1 MKSAIRWILVLL
13 VLVGLGAA
21 VFKPAADY
29 WRWRT
34 RPHWRQ
40 AEVTRGRIV
49 EVVNS
54 TGTIKPVLSV
64 SIGSFVS
71 GPILELFA
79 EFNQEVKKGD
89 LLATIDPRI
98 YESNV
103 ARDRATLAT
112 RAADVNRAKAVM
124 QLAINDEKRAFALR
138 AEDPT
143 FISQADL
150 DKYRFNRASL
160 EAQVKVAETSVD
172 QAQAQ
177 LDYSTAQLNYTKI
190 ISPVD
195 GTIINRKIDPGQTL
209 AAQFQT
215 PELFIIAPDMRLKM
229 HVHASVDEA
238 DIGLIQEAQKKN
250 LPVHFT
256 VDAHPRELFEGTVE
270 EIRLSSTTTQNV
282 VTYPV
287 IVATKNPDLK
297 LLPGMTA
304 SISFQV
310 AERKDVLKIPNAALR
325 FYPAVDQ
332 VREADKKILEGD
344 SSLLPSRDVDA
355 QGENTLSADDR
366 TELRRQR
373 SLRHVW
379 IAEGDKLRAVQVT
392 VGLSDSKFT
401 EMESGELK
409 ESDQLVTGIEPPK

>member
-1 MKSAIRWILVLL
+1 MLVLL
-13 VLVGLGAA
+13 VLIGGVAA
-21 VFKPAADY
+21 AYKPAVDY

-34 RPHWRQ
+34 RPHWRL
-40 AEVTRGRIV
+40 AEVARGRLV

-54 TGTIKPVLSV
+54 TGTVKPVLSV

-112 RAADVNRAKAVM
+112 RVADVNRAKAVL
-124 QLAINDEKRAFALR
+124 QLAVNDEKRAFALR

-215 PELFIIAPDMRLKM
+215 PELFIIAPDMRAKM
-229 HVHASVDEA
+229 HIHASVDEA
-238 DIGLIQEAQKKN
+238 DIGLIQEAQKRN

-256 VDAHPRELFEGTVE
+256 VDAHPNELFEGTVE

-287 IVATKNPDLK
+287 IVAAKNPDLK

-304 SISFQV
+304 NISFQV

-325 FYPAVDQ
+325 FYPAVAN

-344 SSLLPSRDVDA
+344 NSALPSQDADA
-355 QGENTLSADDR
+355 QGESSLSADDR
-366 TELRRQR
+366 AELRRERQK
-373 SLRHVW
+373 RHVW
-379 IAEGDKLRAVQVT
+379 VAEGDKLRAVAVT
-392 VGLSDSKFT
+392 VGLSDSKYT
-401 EMESGELK
+401 ELLSGPLHAG
-409 ESDQLVTGIEPPK
+409 DPLVTGIEAAKGY